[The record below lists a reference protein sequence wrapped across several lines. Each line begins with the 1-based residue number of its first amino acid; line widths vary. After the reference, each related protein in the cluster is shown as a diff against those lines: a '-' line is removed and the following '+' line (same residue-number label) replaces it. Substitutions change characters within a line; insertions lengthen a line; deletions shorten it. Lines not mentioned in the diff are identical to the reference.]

1 MMGPIQPL
9 AAKPGGKIIIY
20 VRRIKHYEN
29 QKDEKLKLLKEQQ
42 ETERK
47 IRNLIQNLVDF
58 ATSN

>member
-29 QKDEKLKLLKEQQ
+29 QKSEAQWVLEIKLVTKALKMHFF
-42 ETERK
+42 T
-47 IRNLIQNLVDF
+47 V
-58 ATSN
+58 